1 MPRMILLGGFLL
13 LIVYTFLAQPDGV
26 EAIEIGKHNVQLL
39 PGGKEADGIIGDF
52 VLRNEKIQMLVA
64 GNQYLR
70 RPNMTVEK
78 GFVTPGCL
86 YDLDLIG
93 ESNDQITIFRPGEL
107 GGLLSS
113 VHISNPGRRGV
124 ASIVAVRS
132 AVKGDG
138 LYTKHEY
145 QLLPNQQYITVISTY
160 RNQFGGK
167 TTIKPQ
173 AVWKEFSQRW
183 TIGNIQVGDSIDPF
197 DKRAY
202 AWAALDPSRRKGQS
216 ARLLSSLLPKELELS
231 AGEQKVF
238 VVALAVNRSPLA
250 AYGILES
257 LGEEAGEV
265 VGHAAGPNEQS
276 AIHASIQVVVK
287 GQKLP
292 AYPDDQ
298 GNFQFHL
305 QAGDYQAQVFD
316 IGREQTPATNQTFS
330 IGRGRT
336 TRLDFNLP
344 AASSLQFDVR
354 DQAGKPS
361 PCKVQF
367 IGQEGTATPN
377 FGTAYRARGCDHQY
391 HSHNGQFKQQVPPGT
406 YLLRIT
412 RGPEFDLVEK
422 TVEVKSG
429 QLVKVRETL
438 KRAVDTTGWIS
449 TDYHSHSTPSG
460 DNYCNTDDRIMNLVA
475 EHIEFAPTTEHNR
488 LYDWQPHINRLGVGR
503 YLRTIIGLELTGS
516 GQHFNAF
523 PLKRFPYKQDGGAP
537 PWQFDPRL
545 NAIVLRNVFNGGADR
560 WVQINHPGVGI
571 VFNDRNQDEIADRGF
586 VGFEDLIDAGEFWS
600 DHILNSNPVITVKR
614 GERTRRIQNRV
625 FGWLQLLNQGRY
637 VWCVAVSD
645 AHGVFASP
653 GGNWRTYVP
662 SSTDQPSQIDHQE
675 VIRNSKAGR
684 MMITNGPFL
693 QLETSDGMPIGSQ
706 VVSEGSIDLKV
717 KVQTANWLEIDRVQ
731 VLVNGRQHPKYN
743 YTRARDPSKFKHYPV
758 VFEETLRIELQEDA
772 HLIVVATGEKTDLS
786 KGWGRARP
794 ATMHPVAYTNPIFV
808 DVDGQGFR
816 PNGDTLGHPLLVA
829 TSQQ

>member
-13 LIVYTFLAQPDGV
+13 LIVYTFSAQPDGV

-64 GNQYLR
+64 GNQHLR

-145 QLLPNQQYITVISTY
+145 QLLPNQQYITVTSTY

-292 AYPDDQ
+292 AYPDD
-298 GNFQFHL
+298 
-305 QAGDYQAQVFD
+305 
-316 IGREQTPATNQTFS
+316 
-330 IGRGRT
+330 
-336 TRLDFNLP
+336 
-344 AASSLQFDVR
+344 
-354 DQAGKPS
+354 
-361 PCKVQF
+361 
-367 IGQEGTATPN
+367 
-377 FGTAYRARGCDHQY
+377 
-391 HSHNGQFKQQVPPGT
+391 
-406 YLLRIT
+406 
-412 RGPEFDLVEK
+412 
-422 TVEVKSG
+422 
-429 QLVKVRETL
+429 
-438 KRAVDTTGWIS
+438 
-449 TDYHSHSTPSG
+449 
-460 DNYCNTDDRIMNLVA
+460 
-475 EHIEFAPTTEHNR
+475 
-488 LYDWQPHINRLGVGR
+488 
-503 YLRTIIGLELTGS
+503 
-516 GQHFNAF
+516 
-523 PLKRFPYKQDGGAP
+523 
-537 PWQFDPRL
+537 
-545 NAIVLRNVFNGGADR
+545 
-560 WVQINHPGVGI
+560 
-571 VFNDRNQDEIADRGF
+571 
-586 VGFEDLIDAGEFWS
+586 
-600 DHILNSNPVITVKR
+600 
-614 GERTRRIQNRV
+614 
-625 FGWLQLLNQGRY
+625 
-637 VWCVAVSD
+637 
-645 AHGVFASP
+645 
-653 GGNWRTYVP
+653 
-662 SSTDQPSQIDHQE
+662 
-675 VIRNSKAGR
+675 
-684 MMITNGPFL
+684 
-693 QLETSDGMPIGSQ
+693 
-706 VVSEGSIDLKV
+706 
-717 KVQTANWLEIDRVQ
+717 
-731 VLVNGRQHPKYN
+731 
-743 YTRARDPSKFKHYPV
+743 
-758 VFEETLRIELQEDA
+758 
-772 HLIVVATGEKTDLS
+772 
-786 KGWGRARP
+786 
-794 ATMHPVAYTNPIFV
+794 
-808 DVDGQGFR
+808 
-816 PNGDTLGHPLLVA
+816 
-829 TSQQ
+829 